1 MCGIPLEDGGHIFQ
15 KETDSLP
22 AVTKGSKFLCFYTHV
37 LSRCWNSVWL
47 ELAQVLHMLSQLLW
61 INVCN
66 VLYCSQKTL
75 LVCHQSLPLALSIF
89 PLLLSRWSQSPG
101 QKRCE
106 IDWTFHTKNFVVS
119 FPWNFDQLWTSV
131 LITIYLKTRLLYWGL
146 RDVLICGS
154 NSKSLERA

>member
-1 MCGIPLEDGGHIFQ
+1 MCGIPLEDDGHIFQ

-22 AVTKGSKFLCFYTHV
+22 AVTEGSKFLCFYTHV

-47 ELAQVLHMLSQLLW
+47 ELAHVLQMLSQLLW

-66 VLYCSQKTL
+66 VLYRSQKTL